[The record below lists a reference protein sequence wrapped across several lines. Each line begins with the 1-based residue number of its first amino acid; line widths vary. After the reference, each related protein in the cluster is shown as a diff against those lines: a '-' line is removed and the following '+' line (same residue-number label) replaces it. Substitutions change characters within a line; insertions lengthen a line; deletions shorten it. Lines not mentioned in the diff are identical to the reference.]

1 MASAKPNAGG
11 LITDCKCGNGESSR
25 LMDTDL
31 LRVRR
36 RPRSAAHASERHALR
51 GDRPLRGWDG
61 AGAASASA
69 SGGARANAMDY
80 LFKDSSATKIWWR
93 ATVEGNTANLL
104 KEIDS
109 ALPVFRLFGE
119 RLPPSFVATGI
130 PEEDDGDGRPGPRR
144 TPLFNAYCFAHDG
157 VAMHDPRVP
166 MPHEPAASDNIYND
180 GRSHLFDGV
189 DQQLPG
195 VFNLHD
201 VRRAHGDRMERQLRL
216 THSILLDEFNTSML
230 AQFADAAA
238 APFPNQEAIE
248 IVGLVQVPHLNGS
261 RVNVIAI
268 SGKGSRGRIVVE
280 IEGEEGVR
288 HRKKLKHCNLAFV
301 DRDRESVSGERSE
314 IKFAAWVEEH
324 REVVSA
330 KARSCRNCR
339 MSVSAAGDR

>member
-1 MASAKPNAGG
+1 
-11 LITDCKCGNGESSR
+11 
-25 LMDTDL
+25 
-31 LRVRR
+31 
-36 RPRSAAHASERHALR
+36 
-51 GDRPLRGWDG
+51 
-61 AGAASASA
+61 
-69 SGGARANAMDY
+69 
-80 LFKDSSATKIWWR
+80 
-93 ATVEGNTANLL
+93 
-104 KEIDS
+104 
-109 ALPVFRLFGE
+109 
-119 RLPPSFVATGI
+119 
-130 PEEDDGDGRPGPRR
+130 
-144 TPLFNAYCFAHDG
+144 
-157 VAMHDPRVP
+157 
-166 MPHEPAASDNIYND
+166 
-180 GRSHLFDGV
+180 
-189 DQQLPG
+189 
-195 VFNLHD
+195 
-201 VRRAHGDRMERQLRL
+201 
-216 THSILLDEFNTSML
+216 ML